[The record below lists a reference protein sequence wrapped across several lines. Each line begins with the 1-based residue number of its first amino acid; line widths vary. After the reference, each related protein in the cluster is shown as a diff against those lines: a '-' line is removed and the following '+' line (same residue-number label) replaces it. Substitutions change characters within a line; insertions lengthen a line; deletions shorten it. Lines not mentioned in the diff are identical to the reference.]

1 MGSAQSLPA
10 TAAQPP
16 PHNKHLAR
24 VADPRSPS
32 AGIQRTPIQVE
43 SSPQTSLP
51 AREELEDPKQDL
63 DSDPRSPTLGI
74 ARTPMKTSNVD
85 PESPLVKQL
94 SEVFET
100 EASKSN
106 LLPEPVL
113 ALEAVSPAELDL
125 SMDTQ
130 LSQEDQ
136 RKPWNQTKLSSKE
149 VLSNEEAKQPTEI
162 PMASQSSDKPARD
175 PETPQPSGSKCNRR
189 KQNSKLVGRPPL
201 TILQDDNSPGTL
213 TPRQG
218 KRPSPLNDNVKEL
231 KEGAILG
238 TGRLLKTGGQAVRR
252 PWEEMRQL
260 FAPVSLQLPPIGR
273 LHTPHLLPQK
283 KFNGNGCW
291 DRREDLGKT
300 GGGRGS

>member
-1 MGSAQSLPA
+1 MGSAKSVPA
-10 TAAQPP
+10 TPARPP

-51 AREELEDPKQDL
+51 AREDLEDPKQAQ

-74 ARTPMKTSNVD
+74 ARTPMKTTN

-106 LLPEPVL
+106 LPPEPVL
-113 ALEAVSPAELDL
+113 ALGAVSPSELDL

-130 LSQEDQ
+130 LSLEDQ
-136 RKPWNQTKLSSKE
+136 TKPWNQTRLPSKQVLSKE
-149 VLSNEEAKQPTEI
+149 EARQPTET
-162 PMASQSSDKPARD
+162 PVASQSSDKPSRD
-175 PETPQPSGSKCNRR
+175 PETPQSSGSKHNRR
-189 KQNSKLVGRPPL
+189 KQNSKVLGRSPL

-213 TPRQG
+213 TLRQG
-218 KRPSPLNDNVKEL
+218 KRPSPLSDNVREL

-238 TGRLLKTGGQAVRR
+238 TGRLLKTGGRAR
-252 PWEEMRQL
+252 E
-260 FAPVSLQLPPIGR
+260 PVQDHDKENQHFSLV
-273 LHTPHLLPQK
+273 
-283 KFNGNGCW
+283 
-291 DRREDLGKT
+291 E
-300 GGGRGS
+300 S